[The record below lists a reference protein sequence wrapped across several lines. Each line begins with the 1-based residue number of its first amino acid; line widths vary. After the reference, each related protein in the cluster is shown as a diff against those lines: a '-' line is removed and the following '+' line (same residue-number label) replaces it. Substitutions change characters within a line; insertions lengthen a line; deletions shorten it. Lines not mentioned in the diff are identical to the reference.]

1 MQLTV
6 EDKTM
11 ADHAESCERAWGVNW
26 LAGIDTRYHPEHIEK
41 HVSLEDAYRR
51 KLTLVTPRSPGKSVP
66 LSEMLPAR
74 PPAPAYNKPPRR
86 RLIGIAIGSA
96 IRRMQRA

>member
-1 MQLTV
+1 MELTV

-41 HVSLEDAYRR
+41 HVHHEMRI
-51 KLTLVTPRSPGKSVP
+51 GKTQSINRALAP
-66 LSEMLPAR
+66 LR
-74 PPAPAYNKPPRR
+74 PHR
-86 RLIGIAIGSA
+86 RLIGLAIGSA
-96 IRRMQRA
+96 IRRIQRA